1 MSQGGVMIMAGGT
14 GGHIFPALA
23 VARDLMAREVPVAWL
38 GSRGGMEE
46 RLIPDTGIPAS
57 WIRIKGL
64 RGKGLLSWLVAPFRL
79 MVALIQAGSALRK
92 NRPSVVLGMGGFAAG
107 PGGMMARL
115 MGIPLVIHEQN
126 SVAGMTNRLLA
137 RMATRVLQAF
147 PGSFG
152 SDEGVATV
160 GNPIRAEIADLPVR
174 DERATGA
181 VRVLIIGGSRGAMI
195 FNQIV
200 PEALS
205 LISASQRPEVLHQC
219 GEQHLEATQK
229 AYGVAGV
236 NGQVQQFIADMA
248 SAYQWADLVIC
259 RAGAMTISELAAV
272 GLPSVLV
279 PYPFAVDDHQTGN
292 ARYLADANAAVLLPQ
307 TELTAQS
314 LAEVLENISGDPEL
328 LRNMGQQ
335 ARSIASPDAARR
347 VADVCLQA
355 GGLQ

>member
-23 VARDLMAREVPVAWL
+23 VARDLMAREVCVAWL

-57 WIRIKGL
+57 WISIRGL
-64 RGKGLLSWLVAPFRL
+64 RGKGLLSWVVAPFRL
-79 MVALIQAGSALRK
+79 LIALVQAGKVLRQ

-137 RMATRVLQAF
+137 RMASRVLQAF

-152 SDEGVATV
+152 SDDGIATV
-160 GNPIRAEIADLPVR
+160 GNPIRAEIADLPVQ
-174 DERATGA
+174 DERTEGP
-181 VRVLIIGGSRGAMI
+181 VRVLVIGGSRGAMI

-200 PEALS
+200 PEALR
-205 LISASQRPEVLHQC
+205 LITDPQRPEILHQC
-219 GEQHLEATQK
+219 GEQHLEVTK
-229 AYGVAGV
+229 MAYENAGV
-236 NGQVQQFIADMA
+236 TGQVQQFIADMA

-259 RAGAMTISELAAV
+259 RAGAMTVSELAAV
-272 GLPSVLV
+272 GLPSLLV

-292 ARYLADANAAVLLPQ
+292 ARYLADADAAVLVPQ
-307 TELTAQS
+307 TELTAKR
-314 LAEVLENISGDPEL
+314 LAEVLEDISHDSEL
-328 LRNMGQQ
+328 LRSMGQQ

-347 VADVCLQA
+347 VADICLQA

>member
-1 MSQGGVMIMAGGT
+1 MNQGGVMIMAGGT

-46 RLIPDTGIPAS
+46 RLIPETGIPGS

-64 RGKGLLSWLVAPFRL
+64 RGKGLLSWIVAPFRL
-79 MVALIQAGSALRK
+79 MLALVQAGSALRK

-137 RMATRVLQAF
+137 RMASRVLQAF

-152 SDEGVATV
+152 SDEGVVTV
-160 GNPIRAEIADLPVR
+160 GNPIRAEITDLPVHN
-174 DERATGA
+174 ERAEGP
-181 VRVLIIGGSRGAMI
+181 VRVLVIGGSRGAMV
-195 FNQIV
+195 FNQVV
-200 PEALS
+200 PEALG
-205 LISASQRPEVLHQC
+205 LISESRRPEVLHQC
-219 GEQHLEATQK
+219 GEQHLEVTQK
-229 AYGVAGV
+229 AYEAAGV
-236 NGQVQQFIADMA
+236 DGQVQQFIADMA

-259 RAGAMTISELAAV
+259 RSGAMTVSELAAV

-292 ARYLADANAAVLLPQ
+292 ARYLSDAGAAVLLPQ
-307 TELTAQS
+307 DELTAKS
-314 LAEVLENISGDPEL
+314 LAKALENISRDPVELRHMGDK
-328 LRNMGQQ
+328 
-335 ARSIASPDAARR
+335 ARSIATPDAARQ
-347 VADVCLQA
+347 VADICLQA
-355 GGLQ
+355 GGVQ